1 MHFEIFCSKPHNPT
15 SPNTHTHAHT
25 SSHCSVL
32 TLTIVLLFIGIH
44 LLKLFLRYSNIRNK
58 TEVLGQLINL
68 IDLRFENGNL
78 DKEDDS
84 ITPQR
89 GNSQKIFSIILRR
102 IWKYRMYVSIDV
114 KCFTWIQIA
123 RSFRFVARFLYVLG
137 LSTKLLASSPYYE
150 IALMTS
156 YTFCNKKY
164 SVLLKIRSSWF
175 HSTLHSWD
183 W

>member
-1 MHFEIFCSKPHNPT
+1 MVYPMDSDLGRTLSDGKKIAFRNILLQTKQ
-15 SPNTHTHAHT
+15 SPLLRHTHTHIP
-25 SSHCSVL
+25 SHCPVL
-32 TLTIVLLFIGIH
+32 SLVIDLLFIGIH

-102 IWKYRMYVSIDV
+102 I
-114 KCFTWIQIA
+114 
-123 RSFRFVARFLYVLG
+123 
-137 LSTKLLASSPYYE
+137 
-150 IALMTS
+150 
-156 YTFCNKKY
+156 
-164 SVLLKIRSSWF
+164 
-175 HSTLHSWD
+175 
-183 W
+183 

>member
-1 MHFEIFCSKPHNPT
+1 MDSDLGRILSDGKKIAFRNILLQTKQ
-15 SPNTHTHAHT
+15 SPLLRHTHTHTHT
-25 SSHCSVL
+25 HIPSHCPVL
-32 TLTIVLLFIGIH
+32 SLVIDLLFIGIH

-102 IWKYRMYVSIDV
+102 I
-114 KCFTWIQIA
+114 
-123 RSFRFVARFLYVLG
+123 
-137 LSTKLLASSPYYE
+137 
-150 IALMTS
+150 
-156 YTFCNKKY
+156 
-164 SVLLKIRSSWF
+164 
-175 HSTLHSWD
+175 
-183 W
+183 